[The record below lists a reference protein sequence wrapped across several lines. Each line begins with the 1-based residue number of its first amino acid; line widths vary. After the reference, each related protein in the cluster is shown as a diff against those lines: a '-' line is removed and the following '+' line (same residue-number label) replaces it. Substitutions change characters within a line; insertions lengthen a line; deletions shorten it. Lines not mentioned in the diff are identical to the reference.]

1 MTQVFVGDRAATFGG
16 DWPQG
21 FFPLR
26 GAAAAT
32 FLDEIAARGR
42 FVDRDVAERTPAR
55 KQWIPYCVLRCAAP
69 ASAADAGVFV
79 VRRTKG
85 QSEARLHGLWSIGI
99 GGHIEPEDAESGP
112 LGPAAGAPFFD
123 RALWRELAE
132 ELHFRAGPPAP
143 ARLLGLVN
151 DDRTEVG
158 AVHAGLVYA
167 VDVPL
172 PLATARQAVAVRETS
187 KMHGGFTHLVEFAD
201 LWQNPASFE
210 SWSQMLVL
218 AGIAGPIGGCSAS
231 GYGGQPG

>member
-21 FFPLR
+21 FLPLR
-26 GAAAAT
+26 GAAAAA
-32 FLDEIAARGR
+32 FLDEVAQRGR
-42 FVDRDVAERTPAR
+42 FVDRAVAEQTPAW
-55 KQWIPYCVLRCAAP
+55 KQWIPYCVLRCQTP
-69 ASAADAGVFV
+69 ASAADAGVFT
-79 VRRTKG
+79 VRRTQG
-85 QSEARLHGLWSIGI
+85 QSEARLHGQWSIGI
-99 GGHIEPEDAESGP
+99 GGHIEPEDAGSSP
-112 LGPAAGAPFFD
+112 DAPVAGAMFFD

-143 ARLLGLVN
+143 ARFLGLVN

-172 PLATARQAVAVRETS
+172 PVAAARQAVQVRETS
-187 KMHGGFTHLVEFAD
+187 KMHGGFTHLVDFAN

-218 AGIAGPIGGCSAS
+218 ARIAGPIGGCSAS
-231 GYGGQPG
+231 GYGGHTG